1 MEHSQSGEQIPL
13 LLSLDEVDGTHMP
26 LVGGKAFRLAK
37 LKQEGLNVPQGL
49 VLTTAYFQAQ
59 LAHTRLTPLWAGS
72 PDVAVSV
79 DALNWLADTLKTKP
93 LAPHLNQ
100 AILKEMERVFGP
112 EEPTFAVRSSVVDE
126 DQRDHSFA
134 GIHLTELA
142 VPRSAIPIAITRC
155 WASALS
161 GAAIQYRQQHGMSIQ
176 GIKIAI
182 LIQPMLTPEFS
193 GIGFTLNPITGARN
207 ELVLEMAPGQ
217 GITLASGHIQ
227 PHMFRMQK
235 TPPDYPLLEQTEP
248 SPSQPVYRVVP
259 FSAEERKDLARQL
272 QLIEALFGEPQDIE
286 WATAHHKT
294 YILQTRPVTISTLP
308 TQLTDQIWVQFDY
321 PPPLPSPF
329 FSSLLERSQAD
340 VLSYFLELGVDTGR
354 AGEFGKLILGR
365 PYLNLTLLNRMAAQL
380 GYSLEGLLFGGGYE
394 KLALERSPFK
404 MDWRTAWRARRIQ
417 TKIFRQVQRAER
429 AINSTEE
436 QVDKLTTALKKS
448 AATTAEWLAQ
458 ARQMEEL
465 YGQLL
470 RMWVQLETSTVLVAA
485 VAGWL
490 IDLPAAQL
498 LALATQNAHTPDDE
512 FRETLAGLAHRFKD
526 DLPTRGYLQAGNF
539 AAFADDPAVSPKFR
553 EEFEKLVDRFGQ
565 LAVHPADPASPR
577 YREAPA
583 LLLALVQQRLQ
594 QTAPVGDKILQE
606 AGWSAKLLVNRLERL
621 YTLRHRLTNTSADT
635 GSMCRRWGLQ
645 LGQQWVEAG
654 WLAQPH
660 DIFWLTIGEIE
671 RVLMAGESVGVTL
684 SAAVQTRLAS
694 YRAYQTSQAP
704 SQIRDGQL
712 AAMPADGQL
721 SGPVAE
727 VAFGQPISPGQARG
741 KVMVIRKPEEFTGGD
756 GDIIL
761 VLPATG
767 PEFLELLHRA
777 AGLIVETGGLLSH
790 GSVIA
795 REYGIPGVANIPQAT
810 QRYRPGDT
818 VLVDG
823 STGVV
828 QVLESAA

>member
-1 MEHSQSGEQIPL
+1 MERSQTGSLTPL
-13 LLSLDEVDGTHMP
+13 LLNLDEVDGTHLP

-49 VLTTAYFQAQ
+49 VLTTACFQAQ

-72 PDVAVSV
+72 PDVAVSA

-100 AILKEMERVFGP
+100 AILKELEQVFGP
-112 EEPTFAVRSSVVDE
+112 DEQTFAVRSSVVDE

-161 GAAIQYRQQHGMSIQ
+161 GPAIQYRQQHGMSIQ

-182 LIQPMLTPEFS
+182 LIQPMLTPEFA

-207 ELVLEMAPGQ
+207 ELVLEVAPGQ

-235 TPPDYPLLEQTEP
+235 LPPDYPLIEQTEP
-248 SPSQPVYRVVP
+248 APSQLVYSVVP
-259 FSAEERKDLARQL
+259 FSAEERKDLAHQL

-286 WATAHHKT
+286 WATADNKIH
-294 YILQTRPVTISTLP
+294 ILQSRPVTVSTLP
-308 TQLTDQIWVQFDY
+308 TQLTDQIWVQLDY
-321 PPPLPSPF
+321 PKPLPSPF
-329 FSSLLERSQAD
+329 FSSLLERTQAS

-354 AGEFGKLILGR
+354 AVEFGKLILGR

-394 KLALERSPFK
+394 KLAIERSPFK

-429 AINSTEE
+429 AINTTEE

-448 AATTAEWLAQ
+448 AVTAEEWLPQ
-458 ARQMEEL
+458 TRHMEEL

-470 RMWVQLETSTVLVAA
+470 RMWVQLETSMVLVTA

-490 IDLPAAQL
+490 IDIPATQL
-498 LALATQNAHTPDDE
+498 LALAAHEPDNANDEFGEALAEVARSLKNDLKLQVYLQEGNFETFPDHPVISAE
-512 FRETLAGLAHRFKD
+512 FRE
-526 DLPTRGYLQAGNF
+526 Q
-539 AAFADDPAVSPKFR
+539 
-553 EEFEKLVDRFGQ
+553 FEKLLDQFGQ
-565 LAVHPADPASPR
+565 VAVHPADPASPR
-577 YREAPA
+577 YREDPP
-583 LLLALVQQRLQ
+583 LLLQRLQ
-594 QTAPVGDKILQE
+594 QYLYQRQQLEDKALLE

-621 YTLRHRLTNTSADT
+621 YALRHRLTNTSADT

-654 WLAQPH
+654 WLAQPQ
-660 DIFWLTIGEIE
+660 DIFWLTMGEIE
-671 RVLMAGESVGVTL
+671 RVLVAGESVGVTL
-684 SAAVQTRLAS
+684 SAAVQTRQES
-694 YRAYQTSQAP
+694 YRAYLAREAP
-704 SQIRDGQL
+704 ARIRDWQIATMQAGGQL
-712 AAMPADGQL
+712 N
-721 SGPVAE
+721 GPEVD
-727 VAFGQPISPGQARG
+727 VAFGQPVSPGQARG
-741 KVMVIRKPEEFTGGD
+741 RVMVIHKPEEFTDGE

-761 VLPATG
+761 VLPSTG

-795 REYGIPGVANIPQAT
+795 REYGIPAVANIPQAT
-810 QRYRPGDT
+810 RRYHPGDT

-828 QVLESAA
+828 QVLEIAP